1 MSFDDSLKRDDGEE
15 SIKYQEY
22 SSRTES
28 DGDGDASEDA
38 MQSLRIGIDDRCTI
52 AVAVAVAVCAP
63 VAVTYATAI

>member
-38 MQSLRIGIDDRCTI
+38 MQSLRIGIDDR
-52 AVAVAVAVCAP
+52 
-63 VAVTYATAI
+63 